1 MEATVRILASIIE
14 LLMVSVP
21 TFLFTK
27 FLLKKHMLDNIKERT
42 LTILTCFG
50 VILPWI
56 DVAEAAWA
64 FTYVGIQIES
74 NLVVQFLYSLSPI
87 IAWSW
92 GIGFHVVA
100 SAAALWFRGDS
111 RRDHNLWASF
121 ALVFLDVIF
130 TVVIVNNI
138 IAYYG
143 WLYSSR

>member
-1 MEATVRILASIIE
+1 MELIIASIIE
-14 LLMVSVP
+14 LLIFSVP
-21 TFLFTK
+21 TFLFTMV
-27 FLLKKHMLDNIKERT
+27 LRRKHVLDNIRERT

-64 FTYVGIQIES
+64 FTYLGIQTEG

-92 GIGFHVVA
+92 IIGFHVLA
-100 SAAALWFRGDS
+100 SAGALWFRRDT
-111 RRDHNLWASF
+111 RRGYSPWAPF
-121 ALVFLDVIF
+121 ALVLLDGIF
-130 TVVIVNNI
+130 IMVTVSNL

-143 WLYSSR
+143 WLHGSR